1 MHKFIIIGGD
11 GAGMSAASKAKRNQ
25 PDAEVIVFERG
36 PYISYSAC
44 GMPYWIGGQIGP
56 MDKLVVLT
64 PERARERRGIDVRI
78 GHEVTQIDAAQ
89 QVVHVRNLET
99 DAIFT
104 QPYDKLVI
112 ATGARAAKPPI
123 PGVDLPGVFALRS
136 LSDGERIYDYLSQ
149 NPARRAVVIGGGYIG
164 LEMAEGFRDRDMQ
177 VAVVEMLPQLLPNFD
192 PDMVEPVAAHLV
204 EKEVEIWTQTRV
216 TQIRQ
221 STDGALEVI
230 VQSGKGETTLPADI
244 VLVATG
250 VRPNSELAQAAGL
263 KLGATG
269 AIWVDAQMRTSD
281 PHIYAA
287 GDCVE
292 HFHRVLGENVWIPLA
307 PVANRG
313 GRVAGDNISGG
324 QSSLPGIIGTAVVKV
339 FDYTLAVTGLTENEA
354 RAHNGLGE
362 IGSAV
367 ITSHEKAAYWP
378 GAAKINV
385 KLIIQKSN
393 GRVIGGQIVG
403 KKGVAKR
410 IDVIATAITAG
421 MTADDMAM
429 LDLAYAP
436 PYSPTYDPIQ
446 VCANVVSK
454 GE

>member
-36 PYISYSAC
+36 PYISYSGC

>member
-1 MHKFIIIGGD
+1 MQKFIIIGGD

-354 RAHNGLGE
+354 RAHDGLGE

-393 GRVIGGQIVG
+393 GRVIGGQLVG

-446 VCANVVSK
+446 VCANVVGK

>member
-1 MHKFIIIGGD
+1 GD

-313 GRVAGDNISGG
+313 GRVAGD
-324 QSSLPGIIGTAVVKV
+324 
-339 FDYTLAVTGLTENEA
+339 
-354 RAHNGLGE
+354 
-362 IGSAV
+362 
-367 ITSHEKAAYWP
+367 
-378 GAAKINV
+378 
-385 KLIIQKSN
+385 
-393 GRVIGGQIVG
+393 
-403 KKGVAKR
+403 
-410 IDVIATAITAG
+410 
-421 MTADDMAM
+421 
-429 LDLAYAP
+429 
-436 PYSPTYDPIQ
+436 
-446 VCANVVSK
+446 
-454 GE
+454 

>member
-1 MHKFIIIGGD
+1 MQKFIIIGGD

-56 MDKLVVLT
+56 MDKLMVLT

-354 RAHNGLGE
+354 RAHNVLSE

>member
-56 MDKLVVLT
+56 MDKLMVLT

-149 NPARRAVVIGGGYIG
+149 NPARRAVIIGGGYIG

-177 VAVVEMLPQLLPNFD
+177 AAVVEMLPHLLPNFD
-192 PDMVEPVAAHLV
+192 PEMVEPVAAHLV
-204 EKEVEIWTQTRV
+204 EKGVEIWTQTRV

-354 RAHNGLGE
+354 RAHDGLGE

>member
-56 MDKLVVLT
+56 MDKLMVLT

>member
-221 STDGALEVI
+221 STDGAL
-230 VQSGKGETTLPADI
+230 
-244 VLVATG
+244 
-250 VRPNSELAQAAGL
+250 
-263 KLGATG
+263 
-269 AIWVDAQMRTSD
+269 
-281 PHIYAA
+281 
-287 GDCVE
+287 C
-292 HFHRVLGENVWIPLA
+292 
-307 PVANRG
+307 
-313 GRVAGDNISGG
+313 
-324 QSSLPGIIGTAVVKV
+324 
-339 FDYTLAVTGLTENEA
+339 
-354 RAHNGLGE
+354 
-362 IGSAV
+362 
-367 ITSHEKAAYWP
+367 KAAKERP
-378 GAAKINV
+378 
-385 KLIIQKSN
+385 
-393 GRVIGGQIVG
+393 RCR
-403 KKGVAKR
+403 R
-410 IDVIATAITAG
+410 I
-421 MTADDMAM
+421 
-429 LDLAYAP
+429 L
-436 PYSPTYDPIQ
+436 
-446 VCANVVSK
+446 C
-454 GE
+454 

>member
-354 RAHNGLGE
+354 RAHDGLGE

>member
-177 VAVVEMLPQLLPNFD
+177 AAVVEMLPHLLPNFD

-354 RAHNGLGE
+354 RAHDGLGE

>member
-446 VCANVVSK
+446 VCANVVGK

>member
-56 MDKLVVLT
+56 MDKLMVLT

-446 VCANVVSK
+446 VCANVVGK